1 LSRQGQDRGRK
12 TPCTL
17 MAREFDLIVIGT
29 GSAGASA
36 AYECR
41 SAGWSVAIIDSRPF
55 GGTCAL
61 RGCDPKKVLVDATEV
76 IERTRQMAGKGVT
89 CHDVKVDWPTLMQF
103 KRTFTQPVPADREQ
117 RFSQAGIAVFHGR
130 ARFTDDTTVNVGD
143 NTLTGRFVLIAAG
156 ARPATLDIDGEE
168 HLTTSEEFLEL
179 AALPPRILFVGG
191 GYISLEF
198 AHLAARSGAQVQIL
212 HRGERPLERFDPD
225 MVDRLAHATT
235 ELGIALH
242 LKTAVQKI
250 EQGPREF
257 IVHGSVDGTPQT
269 FPADLVV
276 HGAGRV
282 PEIDD
287 LDLETAH
294 VERGKRGVRVNEFLQ
309 SVSNANVYAAGDA
322 AAKGPP
328 LTPVAAME
336 GEVAAANLLKGNHRT
351 PELAAVA
358 SIVYTLPPVACVGLH
373 EAAAK
378 EKGLKFR
385 VNHQD
390 TSEWHSSRRLGA
402 RYSAFKVLIEEGS
415 ERILGAHLIGPHAEE
430 QINLFTLAIRSGIR
444 SSDIAATLFAY
455 PTGASDL
462 SDMV

>member
-1 LSRQGQDRGRK
+1 
-12 TPCTL
+12 

-29 GSAGASA
+29 GSAGSSA

-89 CHDVKVDWPTLMQF
+89 CHDVKIDWPVLMRF

-117 RFSQAGIAVFHGR
+117 RFSQAGIAAFHGR
-130 ARFTDDTTVNVGD
+130 AHFTGNTNVQVRD
-143 NTLTGRFVLIAAG
+143 EMLTGRFVLIAAG

-168 HLTTSEEFLEL
+168 HLTTSEEFLQL
-179 AALPPRILFVGG
+179 DTLPPRILFVGG

-198 AHLAARSGAQVQIL
+198 AHVAARSGVQVQIL
-212 HRGERPLERFDPD
+212 HRDERPLERFDPD
-225 MVDRLAHATT
+225 MVDRLTHATR
-235 ELGIALH
+235 ELGIGLH
-242 LKTAVQKI
+242 LKTAVQRI
-250 EQGPREF
+250 ERRSGKF
-257 IVHGSVDGTPQT
+257 TVHASVDRMAQT
-269 FPADLVV
+269 FEADLVV

-282 PEIDD
+282 PDIDD
-287 LDLETAH
+287 LELETAH
-294 VERGKRGVRVNEFLQ
+294 VEREKLRVRVNEFLQ
-309 SVSNANVYAAGDA
+309 SISNPNVYAAGDA
-322 AAKGPP
+322 VARGPP

-336 GEVAAANLLKGNHRT
+336 GEVVAENLVKGNRRAADF
-351 PELAAVA
+351 AAVA
-358 SIVYTLPPVACVGLH
+358 SIAYTLPPVASVGLH

-385 VNHQD
+385 LNYQD
-390 TSEWHSSRRLGA
+390 TSGWHSSRRLGA
-402 RYSAFKVLIEEGS
+402 KYSAFKVLIEEGS
-415 ERILGAHLIGPHAEE
+415 ERILGAHLIGPHAEA

-444 SSDIAATLFAY
+444 SRDIAATLFAY
-455 PTGASDL
+455 PTAASDL
-462 SDMV
+462 SYMV

>member
-1 LSRQGQDRGRK
+1 MK
-12 TPCTL
+12 N
-17 MAREFDLIVIGT
+17 FDLIVIGT
-29 GSAGASA
+29 GAAGASA
-36 AYECR
+36 ANACR
-41 SAGWSVAIIDSRPF
+41 SAGWNVAIVDSRPF

-61 RGCDPKKVLVDATEV
+61 RGCDPKKVLVGATEV
-76 IERTRQMAGKGVT
+76 IERSRQMAGKGISS
-89 CHDVKVDWPTLMQF
+89 DAVKIDWPALMRF

-117 RFSQAGIAVFHGR
+117 RFSEAGIAVFHGR
-130 ARFTDDTTVNVGD
+130 ARFTDKTTIQVGGD
-143 NTLTGRFVLIAAG
+143 TLTGRFVLIAAG
-156 ARPATLDIDGEE
+156 ARPGTLRIPGEE
-168 HLTTSEEFLEL
+168 HLTTSEKFLEL
-179 AALPPRILFVGG
+179 DSLPPRILFVGG

-198 AHLAARSGAQVQIL
+198 AHVSARSGAQVQIL
-212 HRGERPLERFDPD
+212 HRGARPLEKFDPD
-225 MVDRLAHATT
+225 MVDRLVHATR

-250 EQGPREF
+250 EKSSAQF
-257 IVHGSVDGTPQT
+257 TVHAAVDGVPRT
-269 FPADLVV
+269 FEADLVV

-287 LDLETAH
+287 LDLETAG
-294 VERGKRGVRVNEFLQ
+294 VLREKRGVCVNEFLQ
-309 SVSNANVYAAGDA
+309 SVSNPNVYAAGDA

-336 GEVAAANLLKGNHRT
+336 GEVVAANLLNGNHRT
-351 PELAAVA
+351 PELDAVA
-358 SIVYTLPPVACVGLH
+358 SIAYTLPPVAFVGLL

-390 TSEWHSSRRLGA
+390 TSEWYSTRRLGA
-402 RYSAFKVLIEEGS
+402 KYSAYKELVEDET

-430 QINLFTLAIRSGIR
+430 QINLFTLAIQCGIR
-444 SSDIAATLFAY
+444 SSDIEKTLFAY

-462 SDMV
+462 SYMV